1 MNFAPSCRRAASPTR
16 SSPLGAAA
24 RLCVRT
30 ALGCSEFLL
39 VGRLP
44 SIASSSFG
52 DFSGTTHPSDFS
64 RSFISAFRPWPSL
77 RGSSDSSSTSDREIS
92 RFPREK
98 FSLACPALRPRR
110 FLPEL
115 AFSLWSAW
123 PSALSP
129 DGVGNRNFGVFS
141 RLNHAAC
148 TTPCQ
153 RLVLCLAAST
163 HDSGPSWFATPF
175 LVRHLS
181 RFFSPVSRRS
191 RRGRRRS
198 RAEPRPTPRGKLSS
212 SMNPRESEPEITL
225 ESLVEQITEEN
236 RHDEIEMEPSVGNE
250 VW

>member
-1 MNFAPSCRRAASPTR
+1 VNFAPSCRRAASPTR

-44 SIASSSFG
+44 SIASSWFG

-64 RSFISAFRPWPSL
+64 QSFISAFRPWPSL
-77 RGSSDSSSTSDREIS
+77 RGSSDSPSTSDREIS

-153 RLVLCLAAST
+153 RLVLHLAAST

-175 LVRHLS
+175 LVLS
-181 RFFSPVSRRS
+181 RYFSPVSRRS
-191 RRGRRRS
+191 RRDAGGPGVLRHPPMASASPKRQQ
-198 RAEPRPTPRGKLSS
+198 PLPTTCSTCAG
-212 SMNPRESEPEITL
+212 
-225 ESLVEQITEEN
+225 
-236 RHDEIEMEPSVGNE
+236 SVGLSR
-250 VW
+250 WSSKPAAKALSRSDGWP

>member
-1 MNFAPSCRRAASPTR
+1 MWWSSAVNFAPSCRRAASRTR
-16 SSPLGAAA
+16 SSPLDTAS
-24 RLCVRT
+24 RLCVLT
-30 ALGCSEFLL
+30 ALGCSEFLF

-52 DFSGTTHPSDFS
+52 DFSGTTRPSDFS

-77 RGSSDSSSTSDREIS
+77 RGSSDWPSTSDREIS

-141 RLNHAAC
+141 RLYHAAC
-148 TTPCQ
+148 STPCQ
-153 RLVLCLAAST
+153 RLVLRLAAST

-181 RFFSPVSRRS
+181 RYFSPVSRRS
-191 RRGRRRS
+191 RRGRQRSACRRQHLPKS
-198 RAEPRPTPRGKLSS
+198 
-212 SMNPRESEPEITL
+212 
-225 ESLVEQITEEN
+225 
-236 RHDEIEMEPSVGNE
+236 
-250 VW
+250 